1 MITCP
6 SGFIIH
12 GDFSN
17 DEEGKDSENL
27 KIWTSAANRHFGG
40 MLVKPASAG
49 MAQENRRVFP

>member
-27 KIWTSAANRHFGG
+27 KNLDFCR
-40 MLVKPASAG
+40 
-49 MAQENRRVFP
+49 